1 MGARPIAYADIPSS
15 RHTAPPL
22 LDVLRQCENLQ
33 TLVDAA
39 ARGQGA
45 ANADPTQNLTREEP
59 AETDSCHAEVGGQ
72 AQFEMREISTTVSSI
87 VRALHRE
94 VRHRGLVDH
103 QLAAAVEQQEASH
116 HASLHDVLT
125 GMPNRALFY
134 DRLEHGLAQALRHSW
149 NLAVMFIDLDNFKNI
164 NDAHGHAAGDA
175 VLRTIAGRLRDNTR
189 IDDTVSRHGGDEFT
203 YLALEIGNNASVSCV
218 ADRLIDAIGKP
229 CNLNLAGLQL
239 NLQVRASIGISIFPD
254 HGNDAET
261 LLRRADSAM
270 YGAKKQGSGFAF
282 VL

>member
-1 MGARPIAYADIPSS
+1 
-15 RHTAPPL
+15 
-22 LDVLRQCENLQ
+22 
-33 TLVDAA
+33 
-39 ARGQGA
+39 
-45 ANADPTQNLTREEP
+45 
-59 AETDSCHAEVGGQ
+59 
-72 AQFEMREISTTVSSI
+72 
-87 VRALHRE
+87 
-94 VRHRGLVDH
+94 
-103 QLAAAVEQQEASH
+103 
-116 HASLHDVLT
+116 
-125 GMPNRALFY
+125 MPNRALFY
-134 DRLEHGLAQALRHSW
+134 DRLEHGLAQARRHSW

-164 NDAHGHAAGDA
+164 NDAHGHAAGDS